1 MVKSMDAAGTRRWW
15 ALIGLALAVLVVGL
29 DLTVLNL
36 ALPTLAADLNAST
49 SDLQWF
55 VDAYTLVLAAVL
67 LPAGLLGDRYGR
79 KKVLLISL
87 VLFGVASVA
96 CAYSGSAGALI
107 AARALLGLG
116 AAAIVPL
123 SLSVL
128 PVLFTPEERP
138 RAIAAVTG
146 AVFISYP
153 VGPILGGWL
162 LDNFWW
168 GSVFLINVPVVV
180 IAIVAVAALMPE
192 SRSEHR
198 PRVDAAGIVFSSV
211 GLTGLTY
218 GVIKAGQD
226 GWGDPIAVAT
236 MVSGVVVLAA
246 FVAWEHRVSRS
257 GQPLVDLTLFRS
269 ASFTWGTILT
279 TLVSFALF
287 GLLFAMPL
295 YFQDVRG
302 LDALASGVRLLP
314 MIGGMMAG
322 LVVGDRLGSPPRGA
336 DGQPGGEPRVNAKIL
351 VISGFGLIAA
361 ALAMGA
367 LTSVHSSTGYAAT
380 WFAVTGL
387 GLGMAMPAAMNAA
400 LSALSAER
408 SGSGSAVITAMRQV
422 GATIGVAVLG
432 TVITSVYRSGLNVAA
447 LPGQAADAVR
457 KSVVSGVAIAQQ
469 AGSAALLDAVRTAFV
484 HALDVMLWICAG
496 IALAAAVLALAFLP
510 RRADGEQHVGEQAE
524 TAARAQTG

>member
-1 MVKSMDAAGTRRWW
+1 
-15 ALIGLALAVLVVGL
+15 
-29 DLTVLNL
+29 
-36 ALPTLAADLNAST
+36 
-49 SDLQWF
+49 
-55 VDAYTLVLAAVL
+55 
-67 LPAGLLGDRYGR
+67 
-79 KKVLLISL
+79 
-87 VLFGVASVA
+87 
-96 CAYSGSAGALI
+96 
-107 AARALLGLG
+107 
-116 AAAIVPL
+116 
-123 SLSVL
+123 
-128 PVLFTPEERP
+128 
-138 RAIAAVTG
+138 
-146 AVFISYP
+146 VFISYP

-198 PRVDAAGIVFSSV
+198 PRVDAAGMVFSSV